1 LQSALHFSEQELN
14 AFERFK
20 KRNNREKAMNLK
32 RMLGTALATVL
43 MSMAIGTNVRAADLK
58 IGYIDLQKAIQETS
72 AGKKAKKELEKE
84 FNSKKEELSKRE
96 GNIKK
101 MQEDF
106 EKKKNVLTEE
116 VKQQKAGEL
125 QQEMLKYRDLLG
137 QSQVNIQKK
146 EQELT
151 KPILEK
157 LQDIVDKIA
166 KEGSYTLILEKS
178 EQSVIWAKKDIDLTD
193 ELVKQYEKTVK

>member
-1 LQSALHFSEQELN
+1 MVGLVRAGILGYTFRVFGCFGELI
-14 AFERFK
+14 
-20 KRNNREKAMNLK
+20 NNGGLMNLK
-32 RMLGTALATVL
+32 RIIGMA
-43 MSMAIGTNVRAADLK
+43 AIGLLVGARAQAADVK

-84 FNSKKEELSKRE
+84 FNAKKEELSKKE
-96 GNIKK
+96 ANIKK

-106 EKKKNVLTEE
+106 EKKKSVLAEE
-116 VKQQKAGEL
+116 AKQTKAGEL
-125 QQEMLKYRDLLG
+125 QAEMMKYRDLLG

-151 KPILEK
+151 KPILDK
-157 LQDIVDKIA
+157 LQDIIDKVA
-166 KEGSYTLILEKS
+166 KDGSYTVILEKS

-193 ELVKQYEKTVK
+193 EVVKQFEKTVK